1 MDSATSRRSG
11 ILVIAAGA
19 VLMTAYLGFVAVT
32 KRGEH
37 LAPIVRVAAGLL
49 AVAAFGLF
57 IAAEIRV
64 LRGLDEMQ
72 RRIQLE
78 ALAIAYPTAILLVFT
93 LGVLERAGIV
103 VWGFQRLRDVW
114 PLVALPYVIGLAI
127 ATRRYR

>member
-1 MDSATSRRSG
+1 MSSTVQRSSG
-11 ILVIAAGA
+11 SYVLAAAALLMAVYVVFVLV
-19 VLMTAYLGFVAVT
+19 VD
-32 KRGEH
+32 RGEH
-37 LAPIVRVAAGLL
+37 IGLRLAVGLT

-57 IAAEIRV
+57 IVAEIRM
-64 LRGLDEMQ
+64 LRQLDEMH

-78 ALAIAYPTAILLVFT
+78 ALAIALPTAILLVFT

-114 PLVALPYVIGLAI
+114 PLVALPYLIGLAI

>member
-1 MDSATSRRSG
+1 MTSAVQRSSG
-11 ILVIAAGA
+11 TYVLATAALLMAVYVVFVLV
-19 VLMTAYLGFVAVT
+19 VD
-32 KRGEH
+32 RGEH
-37 LAPIVRVAAGLL
+37 LALRLAVGLM

-57 IAAEIRV
+57 IAAEVRM
-64 LRGLDEMQ
+64 LRELDEMH

-78 ALAIAYPTAILLVFT
+78 ALAIAFPTAILLVFT

-114 PLVALPYVIGLAI
+114 PLVALPYMIGLAI

>member
-1 MDSATSRRSG
+1 MSSAVQRRSG
-11 ILVIAAGA
+11 TYVLATAALLMAVYVVFVLV
-19 VLMTAYLGFVAVT
+19 VD
-32 KRGEH
+32 RGEH
-37 LAPIVRVAAGLL
+37 VVLRLAVGLM

-57 IAAEIRV
+57 IAAEVRM
-64 LRGLDEMQ
+64 LRELDEMH

-78 ALAIAYPTAILLVFT
+78 ALAIAFPTAILLVFT

-114 PLVALPYVIGLAI
+114 PLVALPYMIGLAI

>member
-1 MDSATSRRSG
+1 MSSAVQRRSG
-11 ILVIAAGA
+11 IYVLGAAALLMATYVVFVLV
-19 VLMTAYLGFVAVT
+19 VD
-32 KRGEH
+32 RGEH
-37 LAPIVRVAAGLL
+37 VVLRLALGFI

-64 LRGLDEMQ
+64 LGQLDEMH

-114 PLVALPYVIGLAI
+114 PLVALPYMIGLAI
-127 ATRRYR
+127 ATRQYR

>member
-11 ILVIAAGA
+11 IVIIAAGA
-19 VLMTAYLGFVAVT
+19 VLMAVYLGFVAVT
-32 KRGEH
+32 KRGEQ
-37 LAPIVRVAAGLL
+37 LAPVVRVAAGLL
-49 AVAAFGLF
+49 AVAAFALF
-57 IAAEIRV
+57 IVAQIRV
-64 LRGLDEMQ
+64 LRGLDEMH

-78 ALAIAYPTAILLVFT
+78 ALAIAFPTAILLVFT

-114 PLVALPYVIGLAI
+114 PLVVLPYVIGLAI

>member
-1 MDSATSRRSG
+1 MDSAMSRRSG

-19 VLMTAYLGFVAVT
+19 VLMMAYLGFVAVT
-32 KRGEH
+32 KRGEQ
-37 LAPIVRVAAGLL
+37 LAPMVRVAAGLL
-49 AVAAFGLF
+49 AVGAFALF

-64 LRGLDEMQ
+64 LRGLDEMH

-78 ALAIAYPTAILLVFT
+78 ALAIAFPTAILLVFT

>member
-1 MDSATSRRSG
+1 MSSAVQRRSG
-11 ILVIAAGA
+11 IYVLGAAALLMATYVVFVLV
-19 VLMTAYLGFVAVT
+19 VD
-32 KRGEH
+32 RGEH
-37 LAPIVRVAAGLL
+37 VVLRLALGFI

-64 LRGLDEMQ
+64 LGQLDEMH

-114 PLVALPYVIGLAI
+114 PLVALPYMIGLAI

>member
-1 MDSATSRRSG
+1 MA
-11 ILVIAAGA
+11 
-19 VLMTAYLGFVAVT
+19 AYLVFVMVVD
-32 KRGEH
+32 RGEH
-37 LAPIVRVAAGLL
+37 LALRIALGLV

-57 IAAEIRV
+57 IAAEIR
-64 LRGLDEMQ
+64 LLSRLDELQ

-93 LGVLERAGIV
+93 LGVLERAGIA

>member
-1 MDSATSRRSG
+1 MSSAVQRRSG
-11 ILVIAAGA
+11 TYVLATAALLMAVYVVFVLV
-19 VLMTAYLGFVAVT
+19 VD
-32 KRGEH
+32 RGEH
-37 LAPIVRVAAGLL
+37 VVLRLAVGLM

-57 IAAEIRV
+57 IAAEVRM
-64 LRGLDEMQ
+64 LRELDEMH

-78 ALAIAYPTAILLVFT
+78 ALAIALPTAILLVFT

-114 PLVALPYVIGLAI
+114 PLVALPYMIGLAI

>member
-1 MDSATSRRSG
+1 MPAADQHRSG
-11 ILVIAAGA
+11 MYVLAAAALLMAVYVVFVLV
-19 VLMTAYLGFVAVT
+19 VD
-32 KRGEH
+32 RGEH
-37 LAPIVRVAAGLL
+37 VALRIAVGLV

-57 IAAEIRV
+57 IVAEIRV
-64 LRGLDEMQ
+64 LEQLDEMH

-78 ALAIAYPTAILLVFT
+78 ALAIAYPAAILLVFT

-114 PLVALPYVIGLAI
+114 PLVALPYMIGLAM

>member
-1 MDSATSRRSG
+1 MPAADQHRSG
-11 ILVIAAGA
+11 MYVLAAAALLMAVYVVFVLV
-19 VLMTAYLGFVAVT
+19 VD
-32 KRGEH
+32 RGEH
-37 LAPIVRVAAGLL
+37 VALRIAVGLV

-57 IAAEIRV
+57 IVAEIRV
-64 LRGLDEMQ
+64 LRQLDEMH

-78 ALAIAYPTAILLVFT
+78 ALAIAYPAAILLVFT

-114 PLVALPYVIGLAI
+114 PLVALPYMIGLAI